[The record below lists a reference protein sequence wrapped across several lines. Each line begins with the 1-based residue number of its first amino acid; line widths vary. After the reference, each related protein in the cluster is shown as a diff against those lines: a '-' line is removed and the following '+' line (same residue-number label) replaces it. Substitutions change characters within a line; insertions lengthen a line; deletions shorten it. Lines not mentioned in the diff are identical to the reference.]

1 MTHFGYRD
9 HDAPSTERVQLVF
22 AYRTKDVAKPGS
34 DKGPI
39 PRHHVN
45 PREKEEGAVMD
56 AEHMAGSLL
65 APMFIRG
72 GWDAF
77 QNPESKVKAAEAVT
91 RAVSER
97 LSFVPDDPAVLVRLN
112 GAVQVGAG
120 AHLATGPFR
129 RVAALLLIGSLIPTP
144 MRAMPSGRRWTSKR
158 GRSNKSNS

>member
-1 MTHFGYRD
+1 M
-9 HDAPSTERVQLVF
+9 
-22 AYRTKDVAKPGS
+22 
-34 DKGPI
+34 I
-39 PRHHVN
+39 
-45 PREKEEGAVMD
+45 D
-56 AEHMAGSLL
+56 AEHIAGSLQ

-120 AHLATGPFR
+120 ALLATGPFR
-129 RVAALLLIGSLIPTP
+129 RLAALLLIGSLIPTTYAGHAFWNEVDEQK
-144 MRAMPSGRRWTSKR
+144 RAQQQIQFWKNTAMLGGLVLIAAGRRRTTR
-158 GRSNKSNS
+158 RTA